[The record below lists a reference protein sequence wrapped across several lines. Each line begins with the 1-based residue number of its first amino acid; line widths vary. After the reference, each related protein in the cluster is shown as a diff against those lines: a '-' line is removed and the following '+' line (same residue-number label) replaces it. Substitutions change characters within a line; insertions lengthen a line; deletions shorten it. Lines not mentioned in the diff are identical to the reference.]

1 MKDLKDKYYGRIY
14 GSDDYDLPLLS
25 SKGKSINNMLSLFI
39 VARKNSTS
47 VAVVYISKNKIYT
60 EDFVNKLFQIFEKI
74 KE

>member
-14 GSDDYDLPLLS
+14 GSGDYDLPLLS

-39 VARKNSTS
+39 VARKNSAS
-47 VAVVYISKNKIYT
+47 VAVLYISKNKIYT